1 MVYLSKKFGS
11 LQYFDLRLLCYLSA
25 ESFLNSIKILKN
37 IIAFNGIDCEKLNS
51 FHFIIKPAILSSP
64 EPSGSQGELIVKP
77 CSDVRPSVLRT
88 QFSEIFFETNQSKPN
103 FKRSLLGKGKPKF
116 IRGAIQNYVD
126 FCCRI
131 FTLQPITSYFSQNED

>member
-88 QFSEIFFETNQSKPN
+88 QFLVIFFETTWSIKAKFQVEPPWEGETKVYINCPGHMTKN
-103 FKRSLLGKGKPKF
+103 LL
-116 IRGAIQNYVD
+116 
-126 FCCRI
+126 
-131 FTLQPITSYFSQNED
+131 L